1 MSIYDVARR
10 QRTALLRGERAAASE
25 MVRIYGQA
33 WTRIR
38 VQLNALTRAYYEA
51 QAAGEVAPGVWL
63 MQTGRLQLL
72 QQQVEREIARF
83 ATTAEAAIRAQQLAA
98 VDASERHAWDL
109 IEAAMGPGPAGVSLT
124 FARLPREALYDLV
137 GFTSN
142 GSPLRALLDKL
153 GPAASRAI
161 RDELLT
167 GLALGQNP
175 RVIARRIREAL
186 GGNMVRALRISRT
199 EVMRAWREA
208 NHRQFRANSD
218 VVKGWVWHSA
228 LSPTTCPACWAL
240 HGSIHSLDERCDDHI
255 SGKCVALPRTKSWAE
270 LGFKGIPDNRPPI
283 VLGTDRFAA
292 LSPAEQDAILGKAGG
307 AAYRGGAVKLE
318 DFVAR
323 RRSRTWGT
331 MRYARSLRGV
341 LGDEEARKWREIAQG
356 A

>member
-1 MSIYDVARR
+1 MNIYDVAAR
-10 QRTALLRGERAAASE
+10 QRRALLAGERAAASE
-25 MVRIYGQA
+25 MVRVYGQA

-38 VQLNALTRAYYEA
+38 EQLNALTRAYYEA
-51 QAAGEVAPGVWL
+51 QAAGEVVPGVWL

-83 ATTAEAAIRAQQLAA
+83 AQHAEAAIRAQQLAA
-98 VDASERHAWDL
+98 VDASERRAWEL
-109 IEAAMGPGPAGVSLT
+109 IDAAMGPRPAGVGLT

-142 GSPLRALLDKL
+142 GSPLRALLDEL

-161 RDELLT
+161 RDELLA

-175 RVIARRIREAL
+175 RAIARRIRDIM

-228 LSPTTCPACWAL
+228 LSPTTCAACWAL

-255 SGKCVALPRTKSWAE
+255 SGKCVPLPRTRSWAE

-283 VLGTDRFAA
+283 ILGADRFAA
-292 LSPAEQDAILGKAGG
+292 LDAAAQDAILGKAAG
-307 AAYRGGAVKLE
+307 AAYRAGAVKLQ

-323 RRSRTWGT
+323 RRSRQWGT
-331 MRYARSLRGV
+331 MRYARSLRAIVGA
-341 LGDEEARKWREIAQG
+341 DEARKWREIAQ
-356 A
+356 AA